1 MKPKLQTI
9 GGPHITTVLSFYKQ
23 LETMQRRADRTVK
36 ELSSRAKQQRGHQL
50 IALKKE
56 RTNRVSY
63 LFIQN

>member
-9 GGPHITTVLSFYKQ
+9 GGPHITIVLSFYKQ
-23 LETMQRRADRTVK
+23 LETMQSRADRIVK

>member
-9 GGPHITTVLSFYKQ
+9 VGPHITTVLSFYKQ
-23 LETMQRRADRTVK
+23 PETMQRADWTVK

>member
-9 GGPHITTVLSFYKQ
+9 VGPHITTVLSFYKQ
-23 LETMQRRADRTVK
+23 LETMQRADWTVK

>member
-23 LETMQRRADRTVK
+23 LETMQIKANWRVK
-36 ELSSRAKQQRGHQL
+36 ELSSRAKQQCGHQL

>member
-23 LETMQRRADRTVK
+23 SETMQRADGTVK
-36 ELSSRAKQQRGHQL
+36 ELSSKAKQQRGHQL